1 MDAMQD
7 LYLQKLA
14 RWQNFME
21 VFSLPGW
28 EELPD
33 MDLYVDQVVTLVSRY
48 LNLIPQ
54 DEKNPLITASS
65 INNYVRLRVM
75 PAPVRKR
82 YGRRHLAYVLMI
94 CTLKQS
100 MALTEIQKI
109 LPPDLDDED
118 TKQIYANFVGRIN
131 GAIQGFIDQVNAEAA
146 RELVEGNEQGCTN
159 LVLHSAVNSVLYKL
173 LTVKLTNLT
182 YYWTSVVASPITIH
196 YMFGASLEN
205 FNLVDSSVNS
215 KTIVYSQ
222 YATIHIDSVVT
233 GKWLL
238 IAIRTDQTSS
248 GIISGFVEMEPYLVN
263 PGTPMISDLNAYQT
277 DFRCHIFL
285 YTTTYTPITVSAS
298 VDASDVSL

>member
-21 VFSLPGW
+21 VFRLPGW

-100 MALTEIQKI
+100 MAMTEIQKV
-109 LPPDLDDED
+109 LPPDMDDED
-118 TKQIYANFVGRIN
+118 TKQMYTNFVGRIQ
-131 GAIQGFIDQVNAEAA
+131 GAIHGFIEQVNDEAA
-146 RELVEGNEQGCTN
+146 RELVEGNERGCSN

-173 LTVKLTNLT
+173 LTVKLTNLPQPDL
-182 YYWTSVVASPITIH
+182 SAEAH
-196 YMFGASLEN
+196 N
-205 FNLVDSSVNS
+205 
-215 KTIVYSQ
+215 
-222 YATIHIDSVVT
+222 
-233 GKWLL
+233 
-238 IAIRTDQTSS
+238 
-248 GIISGFVEMEPYLVN
+248 N
-263 PGTPMISDLNAYQT
+263 PQEG
-277 DFRCHIFL
+277 
-285 YTTTYTPITVSAS
+285 
-298 VDASDVSL
+298 

>member
-131 GAIQGFIDQVNAEAA
+131 GAIQGLSIRSTPSGPGAGGGQRA
-146 RELVEGNEQGCTN
+146 G
-159 LVLHSAVNSVLYKL
+159 LHKSGTAQCGK
-173 LTVKLTNLT
+173 
-182 YYWTSVVASPITIH
+182 
-196 YMFGASLEN
+196 FGAL
-205 FNLVDSSVNS
+205 
-215 KTIVYSQ
+215 
-222 YATIHIDSVVT
+222 
-233 GKWLL
+233 
-238 IAIRTDQTSS
+238 
-248 GIISGFVEMEPYLVN
+248 
-263 PGTPMISDLNAYQT
+263 
-277 DFRCHIFL
+277 
-285 YTTTYTPITVSAS
+285 
-298 VDASDVSL
+298 

>member
-21 VFSLPGW
+21 VFRLPGW

-100 MALTEIQKI
+100 MAMTEIQKV
-109 LPPDLDDED
+109 LPPDMDDED
-118 TKQIYANFVGRIN
+118 TKQMYTNFVGRIQ
-131 GAIQGFIDQVNAEAA
+131 GAIHGFIEQVNDEAA
-146 RELVEGNEQGCTN
+146 RELVEGNERGCTN

-173 LTVKLTNLT
+173 LTVKLTNLPQPDL
-182 YYWTSVVASPITIH
+182 SAEAH
-196 YMFGASLEN
+196 N
-205 FNLVDSSVNS
+205 
-215 KTIVYSQ
+215 
-222 YATIHIDSVVT
+222 
-233 GKWLL
+233 
-238 IAIRTDQTSS
+238 
-248 GIISGFVEMEPYLVN
+248 N
-263 PGTPMISDLNAYQT
+263 PQEG
-277 DFRCHIFL
+277 
-285 YTTTYTPITVSAS
+285 
-298 VDASDVSL
+298 

>member
-21 VFSLPGW
+21 VFRLPGW

-100 MALTEIQKI
+100 MAMTEIQKV
-109 LPPDLDDED
+109 LPPDMDDED

-173 LTVKLTNLT
+173 LTVKLTNL
-182 YYWTSVVASPITIH
+182 PRPE
-196 YMFGASLEN
+196 L
-205 FNLVDSSVNS
+205 
-215 KTIVYSQ
+215 
-222 YATIHIDSVVT
+222 
-233 GKWLL
+233 
-238 IAIRTDQTSS
+238 
-248 GIISGFVEMEPYLVN
+248 
-263 PGTPMISDLNAYQT
+263 
-277 DFRCHIFL
+277 
-285 YTTTYTPITVSAS
+285 SAE
-298 VDASDVSL
+298 AHNKPQEG

>member
-100 MALTEIQKI
+100 MAMTEIQKV
-109 LPPDLDDED
+109 LPPDMDDED
-118 TKQIYANFVGRIN
+118 TKQMYTNFVGRIQ
-131 GAIQGFIDQVNAEAA
+131 GAIHGVIEQVNDEAA
-146 RELVEGNEQGCTN
+146 RELVEGNERGCSN

-173 LTVKLTNLT
+173 LTVKLTNLPRPEL
-182 YYWTSVVASPITIH
+182 SAEVH
-196 YMFGASLEN
+196 GKDLE
-205 FNLVDSSVNS
+205 
-215 KTIVYSQ
+215 
-222 YATIHIDSVVT
+222 
-233 GKWLL
+233 G
-238 IAIRTDQTSS
+238 
-248 GIISGFVEMEPYLVN
+248 
-263 PGTPMISDLNAYQT
+263 
-277 DFRCHIFL
+277 
-285 YTTTYTPITVSAS
+285 
-298 VDASDVSL
+298 

>member
-1 MDAMQD
+1 MDAMQE

-21 VFSLPGW
+21 AFSLPGW

-48 LNLIPQ
+48 LSLIPQ

-75 PAPVRKR
+75 PAPARKR
-82 YGRRHLAYVLMI
+82 YSRRHLAYVLMI

-118 TKQIYANFVGRIN
+118 TKQMYANFVGRIN

-173 LTVKLTNLT
+173 LTVKLTNL
-182 YYWTSVVASPITIH
+182 PRPEL
-196 YMFGASLEN
+196 GAEA
-205 FNLVDSSVNS
+205 DH
-215 KTIVYSQ
+215 KPQ
-222 YATIHIDSVVT
+222 E
-233 GKWLL
+233 G
-238 IAIRTDQTSS
+238 
-248 GIISGFVEMEPYLVN
+248 
-263 PGTPMISDLNAYQT
+263 
-277 DFRCHIFL
+277 
-285 YTTTYTPITVSAS
+285 
-298 VDASDVSL
+298 

>member
-100 MALTEIQKI
+100 MSMTEIQKV
-109 LPPDLDDED
+109 LPPDMDDED
-118 TKQIYANFVGRIN
+118 TKQMYTNFVGRIQ
-131 GAIQGFIDQVNAEAA
+131 GAIHGVIEQVNDEAA
-146 RELVEGNEQGCTN
+146 RELVEGNERGCSN
-159 LVLHSAVNSVLYKL
+159 LVLYSAVNSVLYKL
-173 LTVKLTNLT
+173 LTVKLTNLPRPEL
-182 YYWTSVVASPITIH
+182 SAEAH
-196 YMFGASLEN
+196 N
-205 FNLVDSSVNS
+205 
-215 KTIVYSQ
+215 KSQ
-222 YATIHIDSVVT
+222 E
-233 GKWLL
+233 G
-238 IAIRTDQTSS
+238 
-248 GIISGFVEMEPYLVN
+248 
-263 PGTPMISDLNAYQT
+263 
-277 DFRCHIFL
+277 
-285 YTTTYTPITVSAS
+285 
-298 VDASDVSL
+298 

>member
-100 MALTEIQKI
+100 MALTEIQKV
-109 LPPDLDDED
+109 LPPDMDDED
-118 TKQIYANFVGRIN
+118 TKQMYTNFVGRIQ
-131 GAIQGFIDQVNAEAA
+131 GAIHGFIEQVNDEAA
-146 RELVEGNEQGCTN
+146 RELVEGNERGCSN
-159 LVLHSAVNSVLYKL
+159 MVLYSAVNSVLYKL
-173 LTVKLTNLT
+173 LTVKLTNLPRPEL
-182 YYWTSVVASPITIH
+182 SVEAH
-196 YMFGASLEN
+196 GKDLE
-205 FNLVDSSVNS
+205 
-215 KTIVYSQ
+215 
-222 YATIHIDSVVT
+222 
-233 GKWLL
+233 G
-238 IAIRTDQTSS
+238 
-248 GIISGFVEMEPYLVN
+248 
-263 PGTPMISDLNAYQT
+263 
-277 DFRCHIFL
+277 
-285 YTTTYTPITVSAS
+285 
-298 VDASDVSL
+298 

>member
-1 MDAMQD
+1 MDAMQE

-21 VFSLPGW
+21 VFGLPGW

-48 LNLIPQ
+48 LSLIPPEEFNPKISFLLQ
-54 DEKNPLITASS
+54 D
-65 INNYVRLRVM
+65 LRVM

-173 LTVKLTNLT
+173 LTVKLTNL
-182 YYWTSVVASPITIH
+182 P
-196 YMFGASLEN
+196 
-205 FNLVDSSVNS
+205 
-215 KTIVYSQ
+215 
-222 YATIHIDSVVT
+222 
-233 GKWLL
+233 
-238 IAIRTDQTSS
+238 R
-248 GIISGFVEMEPYLVN
+248 P
-263 PGTPMISDLNAYQT
+263 DL
-277 DFRCHIFL
+277 
-285 YTTTYTPITVSAS
+285 SAE
-298 VDASDVSL
+298 ANNKPQEG

>member
-1 MDAMQD
+1 MDAMQE

-21 VFSLPGW
+21 VFGLPGW

-48 LNLIPQ
+48 LSLIPQ

-173 LTVKLTNLT
+173 LTVKLTNL
-182 YYWTSVVASPITIH
+182 PRPEL
-196 YMFGASLEN
+196 GAEAN
-205 FNLVDSSVNS
+205 N
-215 KTIVYSQ
+215 KPQ
-222 YATIHIDSVVT
+222 E
-233 GKWLL
+233 G
-238 IAIRTDQTSS
+238 
-248 GIISGFVEMEPYLVN
+248 
-263 PGTPMISDLNAYQT
+263 
-277 DFRCHIFL
+277 
-285 YTTTYTPITVSAS
+285 
-298 VDASDVSL
+298 

>member
-7 LYLQKLA
+7 LYLQKLV

-33 MDLYVDQVVTLVSRY
+33 MDLYVDQVVTLVGRY

-100 MALTEIQKI
+100 MALTEIQKV
-109 LPPDLDDED
+109 LPPDMDDED
-118 TKQIYANFVGRIN
+118 TKQMYTNFVGRIQ
-131 GAIQGFIDQVNAEAA
+131 GAIHGFIEQVNDEAA
-146 RELVEGNEQGCTN
+146 IMATVNAAVI
-159 LVLHSAVNSVLYKL
+159 VLLF
-173 LTVKLTNLT
+173 
-182 YYWTSVVASPITIH
+182 IFI
-196 YMFGASLEN
+196 
-205 FNLVDSSVNS
+205 
-215 KTIVYSQ
+215 
-222 YATIHIDSVVT
+222 
-233 GKWLL
+233 
-238 IAIRTDQTSS
+238 
-248 GIISGFVEMEPYLVN
+248 IISNTCV
-263 PGTPMISDLNAYQT
+263 
-277 DFRCHIFL
+277 
-285 YTTTYTPITVSAS
+285 
-298 VDASDVSL
+298 

>member
-33 MDLYVDQVVTLVSRY
+33 MDLYVDQVLTLVSRY

-173 LTVKLTNLT
+173 LTVKLTNL
-182 YYWTSVVASPITIH
+182 PRPDL
-196 YMFGASLEN
+196 GAEA
-205 FNLVDSSVNS
+205 DH
-215 KTIVYSQ
+215 KPQ
-222 YATIHIDSVVT
+222 E
-233 GKWLL
+233 G
-238 IAIRTDQTSS
+238 
-248 GIISGFVEMEPYLVN
+248 
-263 PGTPMISDLNAYQT
+263 
-277 DFRCHIFL
+277 
-285 YTTTYTPITVSAS
+285 
-298 VDASDVSL
+298 

>member
-100 MALTEIQKI
+100 MAMTEIQKV
-109 LPPDLDDED
+109 LPPDMDDED
-118 TKQIYANFVGRIN
+118 TKQMYTNFVGRIQ
-131 GAIQGFIDQVNAEAA
+131 GAIHGVIEQVNDEAA
-146 RELVEGNEQGCTN
+146 RELVEGNERGCSN

-173 LTVKLTNLT
+173 LTVKLTNLPRPEL
-182 YYWTSVVASPITIH
+182 SDEAH
-196 YMFGASLEN
+196 
-205 FNLVDSSVNS
+205 
-215 KTIVYSQ
+215 
-222 YATIHIDSVVT
+222 H
-233 GKWLL
+233 
-238 IAIRTDQTSS
+238 
-248 GIISGFVEMEPYLVN
+248 N
-263 PGTPMISDLNAYQT
+263 PQEG
-277 DFRCHIFL
+277 
-285 YTTTYTPITVSAS
+285 
-298 VDASDVSL
+298 

>member
-33 MDLYVDQVVTLVSRY
+33 MDLYVAQVVTLVSRY

-54 DEKNPLITASS
+54 DEKNPSSLPAVSIIT
-65 INNYVRLRVM
+65 YVCGSCLRR
-75 PAPVRKR
+75 PRKR

-118 TKQIYANFVGRIN
+118 TKQIYANFVGPHQRGHSGLYRSGQRRGGP
-131 GAIQGFIDQVNAEAA
+131 GAGGGQRAG
-146 RELVEGNEQGCTN
+146 
-159 LVLHSAVNSVLYKL
+159 LHKSGTAQCGE
-173 LTVKLTNLT
+173 
-182 YYWTSVVASPITIH
+182 
-196 YMFGASLEN
+196 FGAL
-205 FNLVDSSVNS
+205 
-215 KTIVYSQ
+215 
-222 YATIHIDSVVT
+222 
-233 GKWLL
+233 
-238 IAIRTDQTSS
+238 
-248 GIISGFVEMEPYLVN
+248 
-263 PGTPMISDLNAYQT
+263 
-277 DFRCHIFL
+277 
-285 YTTTYTPITVSAS
+285 
-298 VDASDVSL
+298 

>member
-131 GAIQGFIDQVNAEAA
+131 GPFRALSIRSTPRRPGSWWRATSRAA
-146 RELVEGNEQGCTN
+146 QIWYCT
-159 LVLHSAVNSVLYKL
+159 V
-173 LTVKLTNLT
+173 
-182 YYWTSVVASPITIH
+182 
-196 YMFGASLEN
+196 
-205 FNLVDSSVNS
+205 
-215 KTIVYSQ
+215 
-222 YATIHIDSVVT
+222 
-233 GKWLL
+233 
-238 IAIRTDQTSS
+238 R
-248 GIISGFVEMEPYLVN
+248 
-263 PGTPMISDLNAYQT
+263 
-277 DFRCHIFL
+277 
-285 YTTTYTPITVSAS
+285 
-298 VDASDVSL
+298 

>member
-100 MALTEIQKI
+100 MALTEIQKV
-109 LPPDLDDED
+109 LPPDMDDED
-118 TKQIYANFVGRIN
+118 TKQMYTNFVGRIQ
-131 GAIQGFIDQVNAEAA
+131 GAIHGFIEQVNDEAA
-146 RELVEGNEQGCTN
+146 RELVEGNERGCSN
-159 LVLHSAVNSVLYKL
+159 MVLYSAVNSVLYKL
-173 LTVKLTNLT
+173 LTVKLTNLPRPEL
-182 YYWTSVVASPITIH
+182 SAEVH
-196 YMFGASLEN
+196 GKDLE
-205 FNLVDSSVNS
+205 
-215 KTIVYSQ
+215 
-222 YATIHIDSVVT
+222 
-233 GKWLL
+233 G
-238 IAIRTDQTSS
+238 
-248 GIISGFVEMEPYLVN
+248 
-263 PGTPMISDLNAYQT
+263 
-277 DFRCHIFL
+277 
-285 YTTTYTPITVSAS
+285 
-298 VDASDVSL
+298 

>member
-1 MDAMQD
+1 MDAMQE

-21 VFSLPGW
+21 VFSLPRW

-173 LTVKLTNLT
+173 LTVKLTNL
-182 YYWTSVVASPITIH
+182 P
-196 YMFGASLEN
+196 
-205 FNLVDSSVNS
+205 
-215 KTIVYSQ
+215 
-222 YATIHIDSVVT
+222 
-233 GKWLL
+233 
-238 IAIRTDQTSS
+238 R
-248 GIISGFVEMEPYLVN
+248 P
-263 PGTPMISDLNAYQT
+263 DL
-277 DFRCHIFL
+277 
-285 YTTTYTPITVSAS
+285 SAE
-298 VDASDVSL
+298 ANNKPQEG

>member
-1 MDAMQD
+1 M
-7 LYLQKLA
+7 
-14 RWQNFME
+14 
-21 VFSLPGW
+21 FSLPGW

-54 DEKNPLITASS
+54 DEKKPL

-173 LTVKLTNLT
+173 LTVKLTNL
-182 YYWTSVVASPITIH
+182 P
-196 YMFGASLEN
+196 
-205 FNLVDSSVNS
+205 
-215 KTIVYSQ
+215 
-222 YATIHIDSVVT
+222 
-233 GKWLL
+233 
-238 IAIRTDQTSS
+238 R
-248 GIISGFVEMEPYLVN
+248 P
-263 PGTPMISDLNAYQT
+263 DL
-277 DFRCHIFL
+277 
-285 YTTTYTPITVSAS
+285 SAE
-298 VDASDVSL
+298 ANNKPQEG

>member
-75 PAPVRKR
+75 PAPARKR

-131 GAIQGFIDQVNAEAA
+131 GAHGYPSSPYRRRTGRYPKPAP
-146 RELVEGNEQGCTN
+146 GCRIW
-159 LVLHSAVNSVLYKL
+159 SGRGRIPGSCPC
-173 LTVKLTNLT
+173 
-182 YYWTSVVASPITIH
+182 YYVRR
-196 YMFGASLEN
+196 Y
-205 FNLVDSSVNS
+205 
-215 KTIVYSQ
+215 
-222 YATIHIDSVVT
+222 
-233 GKWLL
+233 
-238 IAIRTDQTSS
+238 
-248 GIISGFVEMEPYLVN
+248 
-263 PGTPMISDLNAYQT
+263 
-277 DFRCHIFL
+277 
-285 YTTTYTPITVSAS
+285 
-298 VDASDVSL
+298 

>member
-1 MDAMQD
+1 MDAMQV

-100 MALTEIQKI
+100 MAMTEIQKV
-109 LPPDLDDED
+109 LPQD
-118 TKQIYANFVGRIN
+118 TKQMYTNFVGRIQ
-131 GAIQGFIDQVNAEAA
+131 GAIHGFIEQVNDEAA
-146 RELVEGNEQGCTN
+146 RELVEGNERGCSN
-159 LVLHSAVNSVLYKL
+159 LVLYSAVNSVLYKL
-173 LTVKLTNLT
+173 LTVKLTNLPRPDL
-182 YYWTSVVASPITIH
+182 SAEAH
-196 YMFGASLEN
+196 N
-205 FNLVDSSVNS
+205 
-215 KTIVYSQ
+215 
-222 YATIHIDSVVT
+222 
-233 GKWLL
+233 
-238 IAIRTDQTSS
+238 
-248 GIISGFVEMEPYLVN
+248 N
-263 PGTPMISDLNAYQT
+263 PQEG
-277 DFRCHIFL
+277 
-285 YTTTYTPITVSAS
+285 
-298 VDASDVSL
+298 

>member
-94 CTLKQS
+94 CTLKPS
-100 MALTEIQKI
+100 MAMTEIQKV
-109 LPPDLDDED
+109 LPPDMDDED
-118 TKQIYANFVGRIN
+118 TKQMYTNFVGRIQ
-131 GAIQGFIDQVNAEAA
+131 GAIHGFIEQVNDEAA
-146 RELVEGNEQGCTN
+146 RELVEGNERGCSN
-159 LVLHSAVNSVLYKL
+159 LVLYSAVNSVLYKL
-173 LTVKLTNLT
+173 LTVKLTNLPRPDL
-182 YYWTSVVASPITIH
+182 SAEAHNNP
-196 YMFGASLEN
+196 LE
-205 FNLVDSSVNS
+205 
-215 KTIVYSQ
+215 
-222 YATIHIDSVVT
+222 
-233 GKWLL
+233 G
-238 IAIRTDQTSS
+238 
-248 GIISGFVEMEPYLVN
+248 
-263 PGTPMISDLNAYQT
+263 
-277 DFRCHIFL
+277 
-285 YTTTYTPITVSAS
+285 
-298 VDASDVSL
+298 